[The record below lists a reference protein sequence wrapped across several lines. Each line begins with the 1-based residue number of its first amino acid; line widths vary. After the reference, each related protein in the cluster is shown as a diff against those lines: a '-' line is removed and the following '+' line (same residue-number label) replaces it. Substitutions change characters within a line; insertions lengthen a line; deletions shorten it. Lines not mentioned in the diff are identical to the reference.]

1 MRAPT
6 RCSLRALL
14 RRKIRATDEP
24 DSAYCSGAVFS
35 ASCGS
40 KSGFKFDFTSERGPA
55 SVV

>member
-1 MRAPT
+1 MRART